1 VTSAGVGANPDG
13 FLPALAANVMG
24 LEDFAAT
31 TIEEWQNQLRQG
43 VTTASAFL
51 SAAIHQIL
59 HQLESFAEQI
69 PIIGPTIA
77 AVIMGFEGSLDDLA
91 TWFADLPG
99 GVIDHL
105 DRYRYGVAGGAGLV
119 AFVESDGSGSAD
131 TAVDSSF
138 GP

>member
-59 HQLESFAEQI
+59 HQLESFAAQI

-91 TWFADLPG
+91 TWFADLQSVLGNPTG
-99 GVIDHL
+99 LGTGSPV
-105 DRYRYGVAGGAGLV
+105 VGALASIPILGPI
-119 AFVESDGSGSAD
+119 
-131 TAVDSSF
+131 AVR
-138 GP
+138 GPVD